1 MFKWIFCKVHHE
13 DFPFVLSQVV
23 ITWKITYV
31 NHAGGELTDSSFCP
45 AAISF
50 FALLVL
56 SITNLHIFHFANYRF
71 PFRKF
76 KTLSSFNKLQ
86 VYIYFRFVFQTT
98 VSPRYDSAGSKLR
111 LNSDIR
117 TSEATLHTDVQ
128 RELWNVR
135 KVVRPSIKNLG
146 IGNLPSL
153 VCNFSLKSFC
163 GLWMKRQFWP
173 ASLLQLSCINQT
185 VMDYFFRHHF
195 TFEPLSRIIFSLSF
209 NEIREIFTRF
219 LYHDTSLYRWERLRN

>member
-135 KVVRPSIKNLG
+135 KVVRPSIKNFF
-146 IGNLPSL
+146 IGNLSSL
-153 VCNFSLKSFC
+153 VCNFSLEKLLRSLDEGAILICFLATAFSHKSNCSGF
-163 GLWMKRQFWP
+163 FF
-173 ASLLQLSCINQT
+173 
-185 VMDYFFRHHF
+185 FFRLHF
-195 TFEPLSRIIFSLSF
+195 TFSLS
-209 NEIREIFTRF
+209 NE
-219 LYHDTSLYRWERLRN
+219 

>member
-23 ITWKITYV
+23 ITCKITYV
-31 NHAGGELTDSSFCP
+31 NHAGGELTDSSFCL

-56 SITNLHIFHFANYRF
+56 SITDLHIFHFANYRF

-98 VSPRYDSAGSKLR
+98 VSPRYDSAGGKLR

-128 RELWNVR
+128 RELWNAR
-135 KVVRPSIKNLG
+135 KVVRQALKILVLEICRHLYVIYPSKVFAVFG
-146 IGNLPSL
+146 WRGNFDLL
-153 VCNFSLKSFC
+153 LCCSF
-163 GLWMKRQFWP
+163 L
-173 ASLLQLSCINQT
+173 A
-185 VMDYFFRHHF
+185 
-195 TFEPLSRIIFSLSF
+195 
-209 NEIREIFTRF
+209 
-219 LYHDTSLYRWERLRN
+219 